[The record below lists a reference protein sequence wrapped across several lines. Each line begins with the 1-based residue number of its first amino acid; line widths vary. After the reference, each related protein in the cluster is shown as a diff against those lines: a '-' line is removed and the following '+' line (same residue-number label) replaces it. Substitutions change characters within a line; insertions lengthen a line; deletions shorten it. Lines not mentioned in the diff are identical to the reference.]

1 MSSFK
6 STKGLKATRN
16 LLTAAF
22 IAILLC
28 FATTTAH
35 AATKEPFGFTYEDSA
50 NGRTVYLFHVYSE
63 KDGAYS
69 AFREFYSKGS
79 YVYSSGGVLICNTSA
94 GRGSMY
100 QGYDSK
106 GQFYSIGKDGSVTV
120 VSTTNKASV
129 LIKSGAIKLN
139 YNGNDIATTVT
150 TTSGTKYLSNLEPAP
165 EKDDDIY
172 IPAPVVKQK
181 NRVEIYT
188 NSASELVYESYQ
200 NNKIKTKIVVSANGK
215 NVLNATDSV
224 RLTDTL
230 VGAKFLGFD
239 TSYNVYLYEED
250 TLYRFK
256 AGKWYSAEKLS
267 LSGKYQKFTKSD
279 SGFIQKVVTTKS
291 SYTIKQLT
299 TDAKWK
305 AKKTYAV
312 SKPGYITLY
321 TKGSSKTQT
330 LTLKSRTL
338 SLNGKKVATG
348 VTKYGFINAKKFIY
362 LKGKKVYSALLSNP
376 KKSTL
381 LYTNVKSLKNTS
393 VGLVNKVVTTKG
405 TKKVS

>member
-1 MSSFK
+1 MFK
-6 STKGLKATRN
+6 STKVTRN
-16 LLTAAF
+16 LLTVAF
-22 IAILLC
+22 IAIMLC
-28 FATTTAH
+28 FSVTAH

-63 KDGAYS
+63 EEGAYS
-69 AFREFYSKGS
+69 AFREFYSKGP
-79 YVYSSGGVLICNTSA
+79 YVYSSGGTLICNTSA
-94 GRGSMY
+94 GSGSMY

-106 GQFYSIGKDGSVTV
+106 GQFFIIGKDSSITV
-120 VSTTNKASV
+120 VSTTNKTSV
-129 LIKSGAIKLN
+129 LLKSGAIKLN
-139 YNGNDIATTVT
+139 YNQNDIATTVT

-172 IPAPVVKQK
+172 IPDPVVKQK
-181 NRVEIYT
+181 NRVDIYT
-188 NSASELVYESYQ
+188 NSANELVYEAYKNS
-200 NNKIKTKIVVSANGK
+200 KLKTKIIVSKNGK
-215 NVLNATDSV
+215 SVLNATDSV

-230 VGAKFLGFD
+230 LGAKFIGFD
-239 TSYNVYLYEED
+239 ANYNVYLYEDD

-267 LSGKYQKFTKSD
+267 LAGKYQNFEKSD
-279 SGFIQKVVTTKS
+279 SGFIQKIVTTKG

-299 TDAKWK
+299 TDGKWK

-312 SKPGYITLY
+312 TKKGYITLY
-321 TKGSSKTQT
+321 TKGSTKTNT
-330 LTLKSRTL
+330 LTLKSRHL

-362 LKGKKVYSALLSNP
+362 MKGKKVYSAFLSNP
-376 KKSTL
+376 KKTTR
-381 LYTNVKSLKNTS
+381 LYTNGKSFKTS
-393 VGLVNKVVTTKG
+393 SIGLVNKVVTTKG

>member
-1 MSSFK
+1 MLK
-6 STKGLKATRN
+6 STKVKCN

-28 FATTTAH
+28 FSVTAH

-63 KDGAYS
+63 EDGAYS

-79 YVYSSGGVLICNTSA
+79 YVYSSGGVLFCNTSA
-94 GRGSMY
+94 GSGSRY

-106 GQFYSIGKDGSVTV
+106 GQFYIIGKDGSVTV
-120 VSTTNKASV
+120 VSTTNKTSV
-129 LIKSGAIKLN
+129 LLKSGAIKLN

-150 TTSGTKYLSNLEPAP
+150 TNSGTKYLSNLEPAP
-165 EKDDDIY
+165 KKDDDTY
-172 IPAPVVKQK
+172 TPAPVVKQK

-188 NSASELVYESYQ
+188 NSANELVYEAYK
-200 NNKIKTKIVVSANGK
+200 NNKVKTKIVVSSNGK

-239 TSYNVYLYEED
+239 TNYNVYLYEED

-267 LSGKYQKFTKSD
+267 LAGKYQKFDKSD
-279 SGFIQKVVTTKS
+279 SGFIQKIVTTKS

-312 SKPGYITLY
+312 TKKGYITLY
-321 TKGSSKTQT
+321 TKGSSKTNT
-330 LTLKSRTL
+330 LTLKNKNL

-362 LKGKKVYSALLSNP
+362 LKGKKVYTALLSNP
-376 KKSTL
+376 KKTTR
-381 LYTNVKSLKNTS
+381 LYTNGKSFKTSS